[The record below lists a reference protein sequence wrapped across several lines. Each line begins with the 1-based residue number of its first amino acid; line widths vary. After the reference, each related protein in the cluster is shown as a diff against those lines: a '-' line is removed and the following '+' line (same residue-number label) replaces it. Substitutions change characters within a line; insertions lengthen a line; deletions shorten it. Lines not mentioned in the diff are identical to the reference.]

1 MEAAGELAP
10 QGVTDLRGR
19 PGPPLTVRYGPH
31 AAVVVAGLPGSGK
44 STLLH
49 RWDAHAPVL
58 DPRTSRLAAQAAMPA
73 RLPYPVYRPVVR
85 TLHLLRIRAALRGP
99 GPLLVH
105 DCGSRRW
112 LRRTLAHW
120 ARRSGRELHVV
131 LLAVHPDQALAG
143 QHARARTAAPGTFRR
158 HVRGLAALVTAVD
171 HQGLAA
177 FPGAT
182 SVLLAD
188 TTSRERLAAVRFAA
202 PDGTSGAA
210 KG

>member
-1 MEAAGELAP
+1 MRRSPVEATVELAP
-10 QGVTDLRGR
+10 HGVTDLRGQA
-19 PGPPLTVRYGPH
+19 GPPLTIRYGPG

-49 RWDAHAPVL
+49 RWDGRAPVL

-85 TLHLLRIRAALRGP
+85 TLHLLRTRAALRRP

-112 LRRTLAHW
+112 MRLALAHW
-120 ARRSGRELHVV
+120 ARRYGRELHVV
-131 LLAVHPDQALAG
+131 LLAVRPEQALAG
-143 QHARARTAAPGTFRR
+143 QHARARTAAPRTFRR
-158 HVRGLAALVTAVD
+158 HVRGLTALLAAVERR
-171 HQGLAA
+171 GRSA
-177 FPGAT
+177 FPGAS

-188 TTSRERLAAVRFAA
+188 ETSRERLTAVRFVA
-202 PDGTSGAA
+202 PDQ
-210 KG
+210 